1 MEWNYINNSDDV
13 EYIQKLYGNFEDV
26 ELVSFSFESGNY
38 IDDDL
43 VGYETNSNNL
53 HVIFQRMDINP
64 FSIEVIF
71 ENMGQILYL
80 TPMNKE
86 YTSDILFA
94 KFVKTEDCIYW
105 TTWDEFDPY
114 NKEHLSY
121 GDFDLIKA
129 RRAKWRIIS

>member
-1 MEWNYINNSDDV
+1 LI
-13 EYIQKLYGNFEDV
+13 
-26 ELVSFSFESGNY
+26 SFSFESGNY

-64 FSIEVIF
+64 FSIEVVF
-71 ENMGQILYL
+71 EEMKQLSYFPPLLY
-80 TPMNKE
+80 E
-86 YTSDILFA
+86 YSASILFA
-94 KFVKTEDCIYW
+94 KFVRDDKYVYW
-105 TTWDEFDPY
+105 TRWSEFDPY